1 MYIKRQADTLLQ
13 QHLSDK
19 KVSMVLGARQVGK
32 TTLLKHA
39 LQNESSCFLNF
50 DVEIDRQR
58 FLAAASLPPKEALKS
73 FGNPQ
78 VLVVDEAQRFP
89 ETAQT
94 VKGWFDSELDV
105 KIFLL
110 GSSSFSLLHQSVE
123 SLAGRNRKLFLPP
136 LLFSEVLGTQDWI
149 EAVMD
154 ADELHQY
161 FEGALKALLLQSIAF
176 GGYPEVVTVSDKV
189 NLLQGLSGDYL
200 WQDVLQ
206 MGHIKTPETIRRLLI
221 LLAHQIGSEV
231 SVNELAT
238 QLGVTRP
245 TIERYLDILEQS
257 FVIFRLSAFSTNPR
271 KEVCKSRKI
280 YFWDT
285 GIRNALL
292 NEFSTSELRSDIG
305 KLWENWL
312 VSEIAKKNMLDGNPK
327 QLYFWRSRSGS
338 EVDVVIKDPE
348 GALSAYE
355 VKWRK
360 KGRPV
365 RAFSDRYD
373 SPVIP
378 VNSDNFLQVLLESET
393 GR

>member
-1 MYIKRQADTLLQ
+1 MYIERQADKLLQ
-13 QHLSDK
+13 EHLSDK
-19 KVSMVLGARQVGK
+19 KISMVLGARQVGK

-39 LQNESSCFLNF
+39 LGNVNCCFLNF

-58 FLAAASLPPKEALKS
+58 FLAAASLPPQEALKT
-73 FGNPQ
+73 FGSPD
-78 VLVVDEAQRFP
+78 VLVVDEAQRYP
-89 ETAQT
+89 KTAEI

-123 SLAGRNRKLFLPP
+123 SLAGRNRKLLLPP
-136 LLFSEVLGTQDWI
+136 LLFSEVLATQDWV
-149 EAVMD
+149 EAVTD
-154 ADELHQY
+154 VEGLHQY
-161 FEGALKALLLQSIAF
+161 FAEALKALVLQSITF
-176 GGYPEVVTVSDKV
+176 GGYPEVVTASNKLP
-189 NLLQGLSGDYL
+189 LLQGLAGDYL

-206 MGHIKTPETIRRLLI
+206 MGQIKTPETIRRLLT
-221 LLAHQIGSEV
+221 LLAHQVGSEV

-245 TIERYLDILEQS
+245 TIERYLDILEHS

-305 KLWENWL
+305 NLWENWL
-312 VSEIAKKNMLDGNPK
+312 VSEIAKKNILDGSPK

-338 EVDVVIKDPE
+338 EVDIVLKNPE
-348 GALSAYE
+348 GVLSAYE

-360 KGRPV
+360 KGRRV
-365 RAFSDRYD
+365 KAFSDRYD
-373 SPVIP
+373 CPVLPIH
-378 VNSDNFLQVLLESET
+378 SDNFLKILL
-393 GR
+393 